1 MYVKDVVLWHTRQ
14 CGTMVD
20 VSQVMIAHT
29 ITCQIHTSRHTTHLR
44 NELSSLQ
51 KFFCFSDF
59 RIWLLNGQNEIMLVE
74 DLENFQFWI
83 VFWCFRDPSICFHC
97 TILCRNEKF
106 TKTFVKNLVRDPPSE
121 CTTREKEK
129 DRDTFFFKKNDFDTF
144 FAKKKSKNALL
155 VGHRDGVPCWPVSRV
170 SI

>member
-20 VSQVMIAHT
+20 VSQVMIVHT
-29 ITCQIHTSRHTTHLR
+29 ITCQIHTSRHTTHFR
-44 NELSSLQ
+44 NELSSRQ

-83 VFWCFRDPSICFHC
+83 VFWCFRDPSIAS
-97 TILCRNEKF
+97 IAQSSVGMKNSQKLSS
-106 TKTFVKNLVRDPPSE
+106 KTSSETRLVSVQ
-121 CTTREKEK
+121 RERKRK
-129 DRDTFFFKKNDFDTF
+129 IGTHFFLKKMISTHFLQ
-144 FAKKKSKNALL
+144 KKKTKNALL